1 MIDKIANILSV
12 HIISLKCIIF
22 MILIYESVFSY
33 LIFILEIVSETN
45 FLRGGGV
52 GAESIVYLNVVFH
65 V

>member
-45 FLRGGGV
+45 FLRGGV